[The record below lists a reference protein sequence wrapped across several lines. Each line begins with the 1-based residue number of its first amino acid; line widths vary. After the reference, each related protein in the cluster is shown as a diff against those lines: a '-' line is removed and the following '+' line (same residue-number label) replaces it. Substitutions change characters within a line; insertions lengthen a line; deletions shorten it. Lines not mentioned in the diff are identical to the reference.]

1 MFNLMCFH
9 SIPVSQVNTG
19 ARLLRDVRHDLE
31 DVVEV
36 CEARKKQTN
45 YLRSLTSDLTKGN
58 PVLPDQFWDTCF
70 LHRSNFK
77 PFDDLHH

>member
-1 MFNLMCFH
+1 MCFH

-58 PVLPDQFWDTCF
+58 PIVVLGRTFTA
-70 LHRSNFK
+70 
-77 PFDDLHH
+77 PF

>member
-1 MFNLMCFH
+1 MCLLTIF
-9 SIPVSQVNTG
+9 PSQVNTG

-45 YLRSLTSDLTKGN
+45 YLRSLTSDLAKG
-58 PVLPDQFWDTCF
+58 
-70 LHRSNFK
+70 
-77 PFDDLHH
+77 DLLCA